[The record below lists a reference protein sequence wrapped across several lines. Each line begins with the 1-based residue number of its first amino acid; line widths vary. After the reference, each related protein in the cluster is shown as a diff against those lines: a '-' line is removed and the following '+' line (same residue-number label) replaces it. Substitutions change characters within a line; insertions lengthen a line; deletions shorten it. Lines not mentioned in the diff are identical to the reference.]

1 MPDGLPTVD
10 ATGVPMI
17 PIINDPAGD
26 AEGPVDVI
34 TVSAGSDGS
43 SVVSMEL
50 EFSAATPVTRVAGY
64 VFLDTDQDPSTGE
77 PAEWWTGL
85 PTQDVGM
92 EYLVDLFGLQNAD
105 PVVYVLDL
113 STYEVVAEVPA
124 VVGEH
129 TVGFDLPLEAL
140 GDDDGFINTAMVL
153 GTMDVPTDWAPNTGH
168 GTITPFVD
176 LPWLDASPAS
186 GSVPAGD
193 QRAITLTLGGPSL
206 VPGEYQGLL
215 RAAHGRPEGAP
226 ADDPRGPDGDYAG
239 RASALSPA
247 RWLTLTRDEP
257 LAGATVLRWPPPG
270 REATSR

>member
-1 MPDGLPTVD
+1 
-10 ATGVPMI
+10 
-17 PIINDPAGD
+17 
-26 AEGPVDVI
+26 
-34 TVSAGSDGS
+34 
-43 SVVSMEL
+43 
-50 EFSAATPVTRVAGY
+50 
-64 VFLDTDQDPSTGE
+64 
-77 PAEWWTGL
+77 
-85 PTQDVGM
+85 M

-140 GDDDGFINTAMVL
+140 GDDDGFIYTAMVL
-153 GTMDVPTDWAPNTGH
+153 GTMDVPTDWAPDTGH

-206 VPGEYQGLL
+206 VPGDPEGLL
-215 RAAHGRPEGAP
+215 VLLTDAP
-226 ADDPRGPDGDYAG
+226 KERQLTIPVD
-239 RASALSPA
+239 LTVTMPA
-247 RWLTLTRDEP
+247 E
-257 LAGATVLRWPPPG
+257 LRRCHRLG
-270 REATSR
+270 G